1 MIHLTDLQIRHL
13 LADDAMNRHLL
24 ATAFIELEQQQAA
37 QLARQ
42 RIEAQGVKLSTLAAV
57 LPNQGV
63 AGAKVYTTIQGRF
76 TFVIILFS
84 TETGAV
90 LAVLD
95 AEQITKKRT
104 AACSVLMAQQFACAN
119 PKKLA
124 VFGLGTQGT
133 EHVIQ
138 MAEAFNFE
146 QIEIVTRQPYAEKIE
161 RLQDQLRTTVISST
175 AEQAIVDADIIVT
188 ATRATTPLIMGKGL
202 KSNAFIAAVGS
213 SLPTT
218 RELSDSV
225 IQKAD
230 MIVVESKE
238 QSLKEAGD
246 LILSSHVHSSEKLHT
261 VGEVLANKML
271 PSESYELVIYK
282 AVGVALEDIVLAGLA
297 YKNFVKN

>member
-13 LADDAMNRHLL
+13 LVDDAMNRHVL
-24 ATAFIELEQQQAA
+24 AAAFIELEQQQAA

-104 AACSVLMAQQFACAN
+104 AACSVLMAQQFACKH

-124 VFGLGTQGT
+124 VFGLGLQAT

-138 MAEAFNFE
+138 MAHAFDFE
-146 QIEIVTRQPYAEKIE
+146 QIEIVTRQPYPEKIAL
-161 RLQDQLRTTVISST
+161 LQNQLQAKVSQSSP
-175 AEQAIVDADIIVT
+175 EQAIVGADIIVT
-188 ATRATTPLIMGKGL
+188 ATRAATPVIKDEKLQPGV
-202 KSNAFIAAVGS
+202 FIAAVGS

-218 RELSDSV
+218 RELDESV
-225 IQKAD
+225 IKKAD
-230 MIVVESKE
+230 VIVVESKE
-238 QSLKEAGD
+238 QSLNEAGD
-246 LILSSHVHSSEKLHT
+246 LILASHRVSDENIYT
-261 VGEVLANKML
+261 FGEVLANKTL
-271 PSESYELVIYK
+271 FNQSHNLVIYK
-282 AVGVALEDIVLAGLA
+282 AVGVALEDIALAGLA
-297 YKNFVKN
+297 YKNFIEN